1 MSELAACHVELVL
14 HWRHLDGS
22 AGLRRNSTGFRD
34 VKTLA
39 EQATRERP
47 LAINAFLYAFLC
59 SAKNLDLFLKENV
72 EAIARELAGIEEK
85 MKVLESFER
94 EARPLPDPGLLKIY
108 LSARNWVAR
117 KAARDERRTLATLLF
132 SGPSTAEQIARDL
145 GISEDLASRNLR
157 VLATLVEEQE
167 PGVFA
172 LHSDADTLAVV
183 LQLLRSTLGLD
194 PIRVLRRRI
203 EDRKSEAAA

>member
-14 HWRHLDGS
+14 HWRQLDGL
-22 AGLRRNSTGFRD
+22 AGLRRNSTRFVDIR
-34 VKTLA
+34 TLA

-59 SAKNLDLFLKENV
+59 SAKNFDLLLKESV
-72 EAIARELAGIEEK
+72 EAIASELAAIEGK
-85 MKVLESFER
+85 MRALEAFER
-94 EARPLPDPGLLKIY
+94 EARPLPTSGLLEIY
-108 LSARNWVAR
+108 LSARNWAAR
-117 KAARDERRTLATLLF
+117 KTARDERRTLATLLF

-145 GISEDLASRNLR
+145 GINENLASRCLC
-157 VLATLVEEQE
+157 VLAPLAEEQD

-194 PIRVLRRRI
+194 PLRVLRRRT
-203 EDRKSEAAA
+203 EVRKAGMST